1 MSPIH
6 ATYENGVFRPL
17 TAVDLPEHCEVTVVP
32 LVVAEPESNV
42 ELQPTAAGR
51 ERLHDLLTDSI
62 ETGITDL
69 AARHNEYQ
77 W

>member
-32 LVVAEPESNV
+32 RIEKPQSHTPPPIDREKELKKLYEILNQCFES
-42 ELQPTAAGR
+42 GF
-51 ERLHDLLTDSI
+51 TD
-62 ETGITDL
+62 T
-69 AARHNEYQ
+69 AARHNELEP
-77 W
+77 